1 MATQFGTRP
10 TSLGSHGIKQTLFDT
25 LFNKQRCAIATTCN
39 KLPESSKSTKCKTHT
54 IYVAKLEHMHLVFL
68 VCVCVCVRL
77 FSLVLLMFLHLSS
90 MVLTDLEPTIKE
102 TLLHGRRA
110 LPPRSRKQDVAAYPL
125 CH

>member
-1 MATQFGTRP
+1 MQNTHHLCRKARTHAPCVFG
-10 TSLGSHGIKQTLFDT
+10 
-25 LFNKQRCAIATTCN
+25 
-39 KLPESSKSTKCKTHT
+39 
-54 IYVAKLEHMHLVFL
+54 
-68 VCVCVCVRL
+68 VCVCVRL